1 MDKLDD
7 EKRRRRNEL
16 RQTYDQIREKGTG
29 LYISVTPE
37 EVADLCVQEE
47 ISYMPDYI
55 YDDNGVLIQIRF
67 DRVE

>member
-1 MDKLDD
+1 MDNLDD

-16 RQTYDQIREKGTG
+16 CRTYDRIRENGTG
-29 LYISVTPE
+29 LYISATPE

-55 YDDNGVLIQIRF
+55 YDDQGVLIQIRF
-67 DRVE
+67 DRIE